1 MQDQKQTDRIK
12 KQLEKLSTV
21 MQRVEQVAKEEIHS
35 PDDYLQVCGALLAVT
50 RNMYV
55 EALGPYDTSRMFEAV
70 AHSIT
75 VQEELIKVLHH
86 DRKPPTTHECQ
97 LSQKNK
103 ENTCGLRSRQSPRDG
118 RKNKVVSP

>member
-1 MQDQKQTDRIK
+1 MQKQNQTDKIK

-55 EALGPYDTSRMFEAV
+55 EALGPYDTARMFEAV
-70 AHSIT
+70 AHSFQ
-75 VQEELIKVLHH
+75 VQEELLGVIHGGVKPTLH
-86 DRKPPTTHECQ
+86 
-97 LSQKNK
+97 
-103 ENTCGLRSRQSPRDG
+103 
-118 RKNKVVSP
+118 